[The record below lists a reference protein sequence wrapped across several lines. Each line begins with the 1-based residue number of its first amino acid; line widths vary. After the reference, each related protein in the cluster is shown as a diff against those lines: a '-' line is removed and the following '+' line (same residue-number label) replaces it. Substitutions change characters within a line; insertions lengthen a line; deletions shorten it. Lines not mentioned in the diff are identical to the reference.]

1 MITIHESVYEA
12 MYAEFSKKSVDK
24 ALTKYAKVL
33 SNLIHKSITNDYACT
48 EYSQYQIPLQQ
59 LVTKGGKITNSKG
72 KQIRVHSWLK
82 DNQPILDV
90 MHMGNSLQKVNSTI
104 TLIDNRCT
112 YTDIFDMSLEE
123 YEERQL
129 NIQTDDLLDTK
140 KYMDLFNRE
149 YPEVNYAKQG
159 LMTADE
165 CVNLF
170 HPVYVNTE
178 TLTNYLNWL
187 IYDSTKLED
196 DKRNSYIRKAKMILA
211 LAKVGDGFWFQRKK
225 WSEFGRLYYIGLS
238 MHNIPKEMRKN
249 VLGNAWQ
256 YDISSA
262 SIAWKYS
269 YAAAY
274 NREVKPER
282 FQYTNHYLSDKEDFI
297 QDCLKNVFL
306 CRTYKDKTGEIRRY
320 DAEWSRKKIKAMMNA
335 ISFGAKVFGVV
346 VPNPKNPDKPLI
358 NSLGDILKDNE
369 IRNAFLNHD
378 LISGFIYE
386 HMELAEF
393 ILEKNKD
400 VLAGLTCTKT
410 DTGRRSKAKEMAY
423 LYQHA
428 ETAIMDRVTEIAAIM
443 GHETLLGVHDA
454 FIVKDKISYD
464 DLNEIELCIQAEF
477 GMPYWKLVGEKLTG
491 YTAMVGPRVV
501 ETDRALAIHRLVIR
515 EQENELSRGRTTR
528 VVESDID
535 ELLIEPE
542 MRMIKAEREKKSKRY
557 DESWGKDFFDGSYHR
572 YDTVQYGDEDYLYEY
587 DEEDDEDDE
596 DQLTYPL

>member
-24 ALTKYAKVL
+24 ALAKYAKVL
-33 SNLIHKSITNDYACT
+33 SNLIHISITNDYACT
-48 EYSQYQIPLQQ
+48 EFEQYQIPLQK
-59 LVTKGGKITNSKG
+59 LVTTGGKITDSKG

-82 DNQPILDV
+82 DNQPIIKVLN
-90 MHMGNSLQKVNSTI
+90 MGNSLQKVNSTI

-112 YTDIFDMSLEE
+112 YADIFDMSLEE
-123 YEERQL
+123 YEEKQL
-129 NIQTDDLLDTK
+129 NIQTDDFLDNE

-149 YPEVNYAKQG
+149 YPEVNYTKQG

-165 CVNLF
+165 CVALF
-170 HPVYVNTE
+170 HPIEVNTV

-187 IYDSTKLED
+187 IYDSTKLDED
-196 DKRNSYIRKAKMILA
+196 QRKSYIRKAQMILA
-211 LAKVGDGFWFQRKK
+211 LAKVGGGFWFQRKK
-225 WSEFGRLYYIGLS
+225 WSSFGRLYYVGLS

-249 VLGNAWQ
+249 VLGDAWQ
-256 YDISSA
+256 YDISSS

-274 NREVKPER
+274 NQEVKPER
-282 FQYTNHYLSDKEDFI
+282 FQYTNHYLTDKEDFI
-297 QDCLKNVFL
+297 RDCLKNVFL
-306 CRTYKDKTGEIRRY
+306 CRTYKDKSGEVRRY
-320 DAEWSRKKIKAMMNA
+320 DAEWSRKKIKAMLNA

-346 VPNPKNPDKPLI
+346 IPNPKNPDKPLI

-393 ILEKNKD
+393 ILEKNKE

-428 ETAIMDRVTEIAAIM
+428 ETEIMTRVSEIADTM
-443 GHETLLGVHDA
+443 GHETLIGVHDA
-454 FIVKDKISYD
+454 FIVREKIAFD
-464 DLNEIELCIQAEF
+464 DLNEIELCIQSEF

-491 YTAMVGPRVV
+491 YTAMVGPRVDDN
-501 ETDRALAIHRLVIR
+501 DRAVAIHRLVIR
-515 EQENELSRGRTTR
+515 EQEYELSRGRNTR
-528 VVESDID
+528 VVETDID
-535 ELLIEPE
+535 DLLIEPE
-542 MRMIKAEREKKSKRY
+542 MRMIKEERAKKGKRY
-557 DESWGKDFFDGSYHR
+557 DESWGQDYFDGSCHR
-572 YDTVQYGDEDYLYEY
+572 YDKAQYGYEDYPYEY
-587 DEEDDEDDE
+587 DEDDDD
-596 DQLTYPL
+596 DD